1 MPPRRWTT
9 EELNTADKMLS
20 DGASFV
26 DIGKAIDRSAA
37 AVESKLKGKST
48 PKPKPAPQKQEK
60 AESTKPKAPTVEE
73 RPAVTEP
80 QQTASNDD
88 GARQLNRQI
97 YCWRSDHR
105 CYYLSCAWRLGTR

>member
-48 PKPKPAPQKQEK
+48 PKPNQWLKGVIPINPD
-60 AESTKPKAPTVEE
+60 TLF
-73 RPAVTEP
+73 
-80 QQTASNDD
+80 
-88 GARQLNRQI
+88 G
-97 YCWRSDHR
+97 
-105 CYYLSCAWRLGTR
+105 

>member
-37 AVESKLKGKST
+37 AVEAKLKGKST

-60 AESTKPKAPTVEE
+60 AESAKPKVPTVEE
-73 RPAVTEP
+73 RPAIAEP
-80 QQTASNDD
+80 QETASNDD
-88 GARQLNRQI
+88 ESDNSTVKYIVGAVIIAVII
-97 YCWRSDHR
+97 Y
-105 CYYLSCAWRLGTR
+105 LVLGD

>member
-9 EELNTADKMLS
+9 EELDTADKMLS

-37 AVESKLKGKST
+37 AVESKLKREEHAKT
-48 PKPKPAPQKQEK
+48 KAPQKQEK

-88 GARQLNRQI
+88 EPDNSTVKYIVGAVIIAVII
-97 YCWRSDHR
+97 Y
-105 CYYLSCAWRLGTR
+105 LVLGD

>member
-9 EELNTADKMLS
+9 EELDTADKMLN

-48 PKPKPAPQKQEK
+48 PKPAPQIQEK
-60 AESTKPKAPTVEE
+60 AESTKPKAPAVEE

-88 GARQLNRQI
+88 EPDNSTVKYIVGAVIIAVII
-97 YCWRSDHR
+97 Y
-105 CYYLSCAWRLGTR
+105 LVLGD

>member
-37 AVESKLKGKST
+37 AVEAKLKGKST

-60 AESTKPKAPTVEE
+60 AESAKPKAPTVEE
-73 RPAVTEP
+73 RPAISEP
-80 QQTASNDD
+80 RETASNDD
-88 GARQLNRQI
+88 ESDNSTVKYIVGAVIIAVII
-97 YCWRSDHR
+97 Y
-105 CYYLSCAWRLGTR
+105 LVLGD

>member
-9 EELNTADKMLS
+9 EELDTADKMLN

-48 PKPKPAPQKQEK
+48 PKPAPQIQEK
-60 AESTKPKAPTVEE
+60 AESTKPKAPAVEE

-88 GARQLNRQI
+88 GPDNSTVKYIVGAVIIAVII
-97 YCWRSDHR
+97 Y
-105 CYYLSCAWRLGTR
+105 LVLGD

>member
-9 EELNTADKMLS
+9 EELNTADKMLN

-48 PKPKPAPQKQEK
+48 PKPKAPQKQEK

-88 GARQLNRQI
+88 EPDNSTVKYIVGAVIIAVII
-97 YCWRSDHR
+97 Y
-105 CYYLSCAWRLGTR
+105 LVLGD